1 MYFLAAYC
9 PANNV
14 WGMSSSV
21 GWMHLIGNLQQE
33 RTSAVQLFQ
42 FSRTISFSFFNIS
55 ESKNRQSRFL
65 GKKYQNQVTIN
76 FGSFKNLKESVV
88 FTEDWAGFV
97 GGCLICF
104 NTFENNRGYTSGSI
118 LWFFWEPWLWTL
130 RITLI
135 NGGVCSC
142 FW

>member
-1 MYFLAAYC
+1 
-9 PANNV
+9 
-14 WGMSSSV
+14 
-21 GWMHLIGNLQQE
+21 
-33 RTSAVQLFQ
+33 
-42 FSRTISFSFFNIS
+42 
-55 ESKNRQSRFL
+55 L
-65 GKKYQNQVTIN
+65 GKKNQNQVTIN

-104 NTFENNRGYTSGSI
+104 NTFENNCGYTSGSI
-118 LWFFWEPWLWTL
+118 LWFFWEPWWWTL